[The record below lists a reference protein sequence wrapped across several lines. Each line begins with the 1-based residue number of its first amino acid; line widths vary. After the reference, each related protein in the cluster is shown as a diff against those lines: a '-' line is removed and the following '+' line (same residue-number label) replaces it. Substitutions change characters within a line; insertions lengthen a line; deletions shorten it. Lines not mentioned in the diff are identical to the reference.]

1 MAARRRLEEM
11 EATMPDELR
20 HLTTLTRR
28 ELDSPPAAAPA
39 RRTPSPIG
47 APARS
52 SSMSD
57 RVAERMFSE
66 LDSDGDGVIT
76 MEEMQKGFVPRVFQS
91 PAPPSQVS
99 DLSGRVSA
107 RLDDFSGSVGTPV
120 SSVQP
125 AAPESGAS
133 APGTSQPAAPEGGS
147 EALVRRVRAL
157 LNSSLLARGE
167 EAGIVRQE
175 AIRSALAEAG
185 ESVSLAAARYERS
198 LREELSPTRATPVR
212 PQTPSSAFPLRRLRF

>member
-1 MAARRRLEEM
+1 
-11 EATMPDELR
+11 
-20 HLTTLTRR
+20 
-28 ELDSPPAAAPA
+28 
-39 RRTPSPIG
+39 
-47 APARS
+47 
-52 SSMSD
+52 MSD

-107 RLDDFSGSVGTPV
+107 RLDDFSGSVGTPL

-125 AAPESGAS
+125 AAPRFPSTESGAS
-133 APGTSQPAAPEGGS
+133 APGTSQPAAPEGGGD
-147 EALVRRVRAL
+147 ALVRRVRAL

-167 EAGIVRQE
+167 EAGIVRPQ

-198 LREELSPTRATPVR
+198 LREELSPTRATPGR
-212 PQTPSSAFPLRRLRF
+212 PQTSSAFPQRRLRS

>member
-1 MAARRRLEEM
+1 
-11 EATMPDELR
+11 
-20 HLTTLTRR
+20 
-28 ELDSPPAAAPA
+28 
-39 RRTPSPIG
+39 
-47 APARS
+47 
-52 SSMSD
+52 MSD

>member
-1 MAARRRLEEM
+1 
-11 EATMPDELR
+11 
-20 HLTTLTRR
+20 
-28 ELDSPPAAAPA
+28 
-39 RRTPSPIG
+39 
-47 APARS
+47 
-52 SSMSD
+52 MSD

-107 RLDDFSGSVGTPV
+107 RLDDFSGSVGTPL
-120 SSVQP
+120 SVQP
-125 AAPESGAS
+125 AAPRFPSTESGAS

-147 EALVRRVRAL
+147 DALVRRVRAL

-167 EAGIVRQE
+167 EAGIVRPQ

-212 PQTPSSAFPLRRLRF
+212 PRTRSAFPLRRLRF